1 MEINS
6 ITLIFGQE
14 EKKSRFPN
22 NIDDLKKICLEKFG
36 LGKIEDYSFYYEDN
50 NIETEID
57 ENNFDVWKSDNYNFN
72 NNIIKIKEKQN
83 YLTQSSM
90 YNFPQTRES
99 QLLDIKGTLII
110 DKDKK
115 GDLLEEINNRAVELK
130 GNIDSEQC
138 LSNTQDYGGRVA
150 TKTIKNLENQIY
162 DNYNFKQNT
171 QKNDDNRNSEANTNN
186 NIIKAKEI
194 NVKIEKKDK
203 TDEKEKLTQLENE
216 IKSKDIALNENN
228 NIIENYKKQI
238 ENLKFKNRRKDFSD
252 KKEQN
257 DKIAQY
263 NQKIITLNNEYKQ
276 LGKEYDKLTKECNNL
291 KKEINEYNKENIKLK
306 KEINEYNKENIQLKK
321 EINEYNKENINLKKD
336 NDQLKKE
343 NQNYKKKIKNIENS
357 KNKTIH
363 DNIEC
368 NKCNKIP
375 IKGYRYICSKCN
387 YYNICEQCYE
397 INLDIPF
404 HKHYFFRLEHKIS
417 KEYIEKFR
425 NKYNT
430 PSKYNNAS
438 IAKVLDKIDGNLED
452 AFFKL
457 FLDN

>member
-36 LGKIEDYSFYYEDN
+36 LEKIEDYSFYYEDN

-115 GDLLEEINNRAVELK
+115 EDLLAEINKRAVELE

-171 QKNDDNRNSEANTNN
+171 QKNDDIRNSEANTNN

-216 IKSKDIALNENN
+216 IKSKDIALNEKN

-238 ENLKFKNRRKDFSD
+238 ENLKFKNMRKDFSD
-252 KKEQN
+252 EKEQN

-306 KEINEYNKENIQLKK
+306 KEINEYNKENI
-321 EINEYNKENINLKKD
+321 NLKKD
-336 NDQLKKE
+336 NDQ
-343 NQNYKKKIKNIENS
+343 
-357 KNKTIH
+357 
-363 DNIEC
+363 
-368 NKCNKIP
+368 
-375 IKGYRYICSKCN
+375 
-387 YYNICEQCYE
+387 
-397 INLDIPF
+397 
-404 HKHYFFRLEHKIS
+404 
-417 KEYIEKFR
+417 
-425 NKYNT
+425 
-430 PSKYNNAS
+430 
-438 IAKVLDKIDGNLED
+438 
-452 AFFKL
+452 
-457 FLDN
+457 

>member
-115 GDLLEEINNRAVELK
+115 GDLLEEINKRAVVLE

-216 IKSKDIALNENN
+216 IKSKDIALNEKN

-238 ENLKFKNRRKDFSD
+238 ENLKFKNMRKDFSD
-252 KKEQN
+252 EKEQN

-263 NQKIITLNNEYKQ
+263 NQKIITLNNKNKQ

-306 KEINEYNKENIQLKK
+306 KEINEY
-321 EINEYNKENINLKKD
+321 YKENINLKKD

-438 IAKVLDKIDGNLED
+438 IAKVLDKIDGNLEN

-457 FLDN
+457 YLDN